1 MEFLKVPG
9 KVMDSLLDSDLDL
22 LKVLEK
28 ATESDKDFLKVL
40 EEALGMDS
48 CLLETE
54 DSIKVLEEATD
65 SDTGLLEM
73 EEDFIKVLEEE
84 EEDSQVATADRRAA
98 SLALEVEGSQAVEA
112 EAIPEDTS
120 LEAGARAA
128 MCPLRRG

>member
-1 MEFLKVPG
+1 M
-9 KVMDSLLDSDLDL
+9 LDSDSDS

-28 ATESDKDFLKVL
+28 AVELDKDFLKAL
-40 EEALGMDS
+40 EEALGLGMVS

-54 DSIKVLEEATD
+54 DSIKVLEE
-65 SDTGLLEM
+65 
-73 EEDFIKVLEEE
+73 DFIKVLEEEE

-128 MCPLRRG
+128 MCPLRQG

>member
-1 MEFLKVPG
+1 MSDPEMDELEIKIDKDGNVTLKVIDG
-9 KVMDSLLDSDLDL
+9 QGERCLDL
-22 LKVLEK
+22 
-28 ATESDKDFLKVL
+28 TRDL
-40 EEALGMDS
+40 EEALGLGMVS
-48 CLLETE
+48 CPLETE
-54 DSIKVLEEATD
+54 DSIKVLEE
-65 SDTGLLEM
+65 
-73 EEDFIKVLEEE
+73 DFIKVLEE

>member
-1 MEFLKVPG
+1 M
-9 KVMDSLLDSDLDL
+9 LDSDSDS

-28 ATESDKDFLKVL
+28 AVELDKDFLKAL
-40 EEALGMDS
+40 EEALGLGMVS

-54 DSIKVLEEATD
+54 DSIKVL
-65 SDTGLLEM
+65 

-128 MCPLRRG
+128 ICPLRRG

>member
-1 MEFLKVPG
+1 M
-9 KVMDSLLDSDLDL
+9 LDSDSDS

-28 ATESDKDFLKVL
+28 AVELDKDFLKAL
-40 EEALGMDS
+40 EEAMGLGMVS
-48 CLLETE
+48 CPLETE
-54 DSIKVLEEATD
+54 DSIKVLEE
-65 SDTGLLEM
+65 
-73 EEDFIKVLEEE
+73 DFIKVLEE

-128 MCPLRRG
+128 MCPPRQG